1 MITKGE
7 GGGESGYD
15 FFPFQK
21 PFLHGTNE
29 RKKGEIVPKSEIIF
43 RGFSSSFEITLLNA
57 SRTVDFSL
65 LRRGTAQANL
75 V

>member
-1 MITKGE
+1 MG
-7 GGGESGYD
+7 
-15 FFPFQK
+15 QM
-21 PFLHGTNE
+21 

>member
-1 MITKGE
+1 MQEEKEKAGMIFSPLQNHFCMG
-7 GGGESGYD
+7 
-15 FFPFQK
+15 QM
-21 PFLHGTNE
+21 

>member
-1 MITKGE
+1 MIAKGE
-7 GGGESGYD
+7 VEEKVGMI
-15 FFPFQK
+15 FPLSK
-21 PFLHGTNE
+21 NPFLDGTNE

-65 LRRGTAQANL
+65 LTRGTAQANL

>member
-1 MITKGE
+1 M
-7 GGGESGYD
+7 
-15 FFPFQK
+15 
-21 PFLHGTNE
+21 GTNE

-65 LRRGTAQANL
+65 LGRGTTQANL

>member
-7 GGGESGYD
+7 VEEKVGMI
-15 FFPFQK
+15 FPLSK
-21 PFLHGTNE
+21 NPCLDE
-29 RKKGEIVPKSEIIF
+29 KGEIVPKSEIIF

-65 LRRGTAQANL
+65 LTRGTAQANL